1 MTFEEFCI
9 KNGKKK
15 KNHFQGNPTDILTEW
30 QELDY
35 TKYGQA

>member
-9 KNGKKK
+9 KNGKK
-15 KNHFQGNPTDILTEW
+15 NHFQENPTDILTEW

>member
-9 KNGKKK
+9 KNGKKE
-15 KNHFQGNPTDILTEW
+15 NHFQGNPTDILTEW
-30 QELDY
+30 QKLDY